1 MSVNK
6 ESFTPVECRTILQ
19 VLDSGSDEIFD
30 PEKIDEDDS
39 GDGYHDLT
47 ALDSSTSRAGVQD
60 QQVRS
65 QVKNIQSQDIN
76 KVDGVA
82 RACWPNVAELTKS
95 STNLK
100 RKINQLESMKVVAVS
115 KQKME
120 GPTAKR
126 RRPNFCEEEVHA
138 MLREIAK
145 RKKMILGKLDS
156 RNTVTLKNHAWEE
169 VLKAVNAVARIPR
182 SVAEVRRKFSDLRV
196 SVKKKAAQDKKYPGG
211 TGGDPHFE
219 TTYTSIEEAVLQL
232 LESVSIH
239 GIPGILENEE
249 PIDEEERE
257 PTPAP
262 SGVRFT
268 AIHSREESRFRPV
281 QEKEDSLTIILTEDM
296 QEHEITVPIELI
308 EPETSSHQS
317 SQESSS
323 STEQRSRSHTPSA
336 TAEVNQ
342 TRSTLTCDPTD
353 EPGPSPLP
361 STRQSKSISDR
372 RPRTH
377 SALKHAY
384 LIPEVLQVQSQMRDS
399 LVELVNSVQE
409 VSTNMVKLVAN
420 TECIASALQTIA
432 KAVQSKSP
440 THDTVCV

>member
-65 QVKNIQSQDIN
+65 QVKNIQSQDINKVN

-211 TGGDPHFE
+211 T
-219 TTYTSIEEAVLQL
+219 
-232 LESVSIH
+232 
-239 GIPGILENEE
+239 
-249 PIDEEERE
+249 EEERE